1 MGKPNAFLARQQAR
15 TEKLCQMHREFTRRQ
30 CADVLMIAAAEE
42 FGFGPARLKRLKDRY
57 DKVYDEYAD
66 LITSD
71 SVADPGLEYTREKV
85 DRRLKQ
91 IMGEHFVPWEER
103 YG

>member
-15 TEKLCQMHREFTRRQ
+15 TELLCQMHREFTRRQ

-42 FGFGPARLKRLKDRY
+42 FGFGPSRLKRLKDRY
-57 DKVYDEYAD
+57 DKVFDEYSD
-66 LITSD
+66 LILSD
-71 SVADPGLEYTREKV
+71 TKDDPGLEYTREKV

-103 YG
+103 YR